1 MTPFLIALHVI
12 VSIFLI
18 AVVLLQ
24 RGKGAEMGAVFGG
37 GGSTTVFG
45 SRGAGNFL
53 TRLTA
58 GAAVVFMLTSLGL
71 SYSFTTASSERLFS
85 ERTEGKEG
93 TAAAPEQPLFEEV
106 GVAPAANAKTGA
118 PAANADGADGLP
130 TLPSATTPEANG
142 QTAPAGAA
150 AGLPALPSTAAP
162 ETQGD

>member
-1 MTPFLIALHVI
+1 MTTFLIALHVT

-53 TRLTA
+53 TRLTT

-71 SYSFTTASSERLFS
+71 SYSYTADSSDRLFN
-85 ERTEGKEG
+85 EPIETETAPG
-93 TAAAPEQPLFEEV
+93 TAPEKPLFEEV
-106 GVAPAANAKTGA
+106 GKAPAESAAAAEPVAPAAAEPVA
-118 PAANADGADGLP
+118 PAAAEP
-130 TLPSATTPEANG
+130 V
-142 QTAPAGAA
+142 APAAA
-150 AGLPALPSTAAP
+150 EPVAPAEEVGGLPALPEAAAP
-162 ETQGD
+162 GTQGD